1 MAERRIPQATELV
14 YPPRPSWAPA
24 FFALG
29 AALMVNGIFA
39 EGFLFRGWVYAI
51 AGAVIALVAL
61 RGIAVRAARDFMRLP
76 RRQRVRSAVIPP
88 VSFRRPRA

>member
-1 MAERRIPQATELV
+1 MPERQIPQATELI
-14 YPPRPSWAPA
+14 YLPRPSWAPA

-39 EGFLFRGWVYAI
+39 EGILFRGWVYAI

-61 RGIAVRAARDFMRLP
+61 RAFAVRAARDFMRLP

-88 VSFRRPRA
+88 VAFRPPR